1 MLYKVGRF
9 LQLLGLLIAPAG
21 VVGNI
26 VQREV
31 VAEGVMLSILAVG
44 GGVFLL
50 GWLVQQAGRKP

>member
-1 MLYKVGRF
+1 MLYKAGRF

-31 VAEGVMLSILAVG
+31 VTEGVMLSILAVG
-44 GGVFLL
+44 GGIFLI
-50 GWLVQQAGRKP
+50 GWLVQQAGRKS

>member
-1 MLYKVGRF
+1 MLYKAGRF

-31 VAEGVMLSILAVG
+31 VTEGVMLSILAVG
-44 GGVFLL
+44 GGIFLL
-50 GWLVQQAGRKP
+50 GWLVQQAGRKS

>member
-1 MLYKVGRF
+1 MLYKLGRF

-31 VAEGVMLSILAVG
+31 VTEGVMLSILAVG
-44 GGVFLL
+44 GGVFLV
-50 GWLVQQAGRKP
+50 GWLVQQASRKT